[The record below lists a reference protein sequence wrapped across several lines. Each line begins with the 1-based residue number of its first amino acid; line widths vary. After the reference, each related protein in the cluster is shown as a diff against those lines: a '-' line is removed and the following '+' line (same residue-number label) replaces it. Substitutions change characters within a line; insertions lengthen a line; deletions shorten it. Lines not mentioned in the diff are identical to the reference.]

1 MAKTDSKYDVIA
13 KRYAEALFL
22 SAKDIDS
29 VDKVYDDLK
38 FVGQTYSESNE
49 LSGFLTN
56 KLITHQD
63 KKDVLSALFK
73 DKISEVTF
81 NFLCLLID
89 NGRFETILAVVSE
102 YKKELNRL
110 NNIVVAEITSAV
122 EIPDE
127 LKSRLISTLEAKTAK
142 KIEPNYKI
150 DNSIIAG
157 LIVNIKEKT
166 IDSSLKT
173 KISNIK
179 KQLI

>member
-22 SAKDIDS
+22 SAKDIEK
-29 VDKVYDDLK
+29 VDKVFDELK
-38 FVGQTYSESNE
+38 FIAETYSSSTE
-49 LSGFLTN
+49 LSEFLIN

-63 KKDVLSALFK
+63 KKDVLSSLFK
-73 DKISEVTF
+73 DKISGITF

-89 NGRFETILAVVSE
+89 NNRFETIITVVSE
-102 YKKELNRL
+102 YKDELNRL

-127 LKSRLISTLEAKTAK
+127 LKSRLISTLELKTSK

-166 IDSSLKT
+166 IDSSIKT
-173 KISNIK
+173 KISNMK